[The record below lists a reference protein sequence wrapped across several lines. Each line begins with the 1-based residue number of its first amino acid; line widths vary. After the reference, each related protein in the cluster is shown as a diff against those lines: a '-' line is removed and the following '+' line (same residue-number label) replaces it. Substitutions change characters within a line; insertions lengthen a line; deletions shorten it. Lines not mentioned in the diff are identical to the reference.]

1 MTKITHVNP
10 KESYA
15 VTGLSHIVA
24 VDAPARILY
33 LSGQVSKN
41 QKGEVVGKGD
51 FEAQTRQVYQN
62 LEVLLR
68 TYNASFRDVVKQN
81 IYTTMPEQLQT
92 YRKVR
97 DEFIGTGTDLP
108 ASTYVGVTALADP
121 VYLIEVEM
129 IAVLK

>member
-1 MTKITHVNP
+1 MTRITHMNP

-24 VDAPARILY
+24 IDAPATILY

-51 FEAQTRQVYQN
+51 FEVQTRQVYQN
-62 LEVLLR
+62 LAVLLKAS
-68 TYNASFRDVVKQN
+68 NASFKDVVKQN
-81 IYTTMPEQLQT
+81 IYTTRPEELQT
-92 YRKVR
+92 WKKVR
-97 DEFIGTGTDLP
+97 DEFIGTGGELP

-121 VYLIEVEM
+121 VYLIEIEVV
-129 IAVLK
+129 AVIS

>member
-1 MTKITHVNP
+1 MTEIAHLNP

-24 VDAPARILY
+24 VTGPARILY

-41 QKGEVVGKGD
+41 QKGEVVGQGD
-51 FEAQTRQVYQN
+51 FEAQTRQVYRN
-62 LEVLLR
+62 LAVLLDS
-68 TYNASFRDVVKQN
+68 YHASFRDVVKQN
-81 IYTTMPEQLQT
+81 IYTTMPDQLQT
-92 YRKVR
+92 FRKVR

-121 VYLIEVEM
+121 VYLIEIEM
-129 IAVLK
+129 IAVLS